1 MDLREEI
8 LGIQDCGEKTIK
20 IPQWKNKKVLVKAFS
35 AGARYDMISQCTT
48 ITDGEAEVSGKKLL
62 ILTVIE
68 AAHDPATGAKLFTI
82 ADYETIMAKSYG
94 AIELIARTANELSG
108 IGADAV
114 EDAEKN

>member
-1 MDLREEI
+1 MNLREEI
-8 LGIQDCGEKTIK
+8 LGIQDCQEKTIK

-35 AGARYDMISQCTT
+35 AGTRYDLISQCTT
-48 ITDGEAEVSGKKLL
+48 IKDGDAEINGKKLM

-68 AAHDPATGAKLFTI
+68 SAHDPETGKKIFTI
-82 ADYETIMAKSYG
+82 ADLEAVMAKSYG
-94 AIELIARTANELSG
+94 SIELIARTANELSG